1 VKVWDAGTGALLQ
14 TLLGHKQAVVHLAFS
29 PDAQGR
35 ASGGDDTTVRLWR
48 AADGGLART
57 LTGSDHV
64 YTLGFSGDSRW
75 LASGGREK
83 GALGTLWKQVAPARL
98 RGARK
103 PTIRLW
109 RVSDGAQMQ
118 ALSEHADDV
127 WSVAISPD
135 SRWLASASADHT
147 VKLWRLVAE

>member
-1 VKVWDAGTGALLQ
+1 MRVGPVCLRTPRGRPAGR
-14 TLLGHKQAVVHLAFS
+14 
-29 PDAQGR
+29 GR
-35 ASGGDDTTVRLWR
+35 AH
-48 AADGGLART
+48 
-57 LTGSDHV
+57 SDHV

-83 GALGTLWKQVAPARL
+83 GALGTLWKEVAPARL

-109 RVSDGAQMQ
+109 RVSDGALMQ

-135 SRWLASASADHT
+135 SQWLAGASADGT
-147 VKLWRLVAE
+147 VKLWRLQASAR